1 MIIAPLPE
9 AFGSAGGVPAA
20 AVGAGTDPG
29 SGPGYAPPIWLVS
42 APTAVSFAGAVAGAV
57 LVRALTDLSSPLA
70 IVIGGIA
77 GWILFSIVLGGAAE
91 RLDRSLHRMGGPRF
105 RRRRR

>member
-1 MIIAPLPE
+1 
-9 AFGSAGGVPAA
+9 
-20 AVGAGTDPG
+20 
-29 SGPGYAPPIWLVS
+29 
-42 APTAVSFAGAVAGAV
+42 
-57 LVRALTDLSSPLA
+57 VRALTDLSSPLA